1 MAKLTADALRTMY
14 LDFFASKGHAV
25 ISGASVIP
33 ENDPTVL
40 FTTAG
45 MHPLVPYLLGEPH
58 PAGRRLTDVQK
69 CVRTGDIDAVGAK
82 NTETKVFDLVDAMIT
97 GKTDKALEIYRNM
110 LAVNESPIMVLSLI
124 SRQFR
129 IMLKCKSLSQS
140 GYSENDMA
148 AKIGVNP
155 YAAKIALRQSRSFG
169 YEIIEQ
175 MLNRC
180 IETDYSIK
188 SGALNAE
195 TGVELVIA
203 MGIE

>member
-1 MAKLTADALRTMY
+1 M
-14 LDFFASKGHAV
+14 
-25 ISGASVIP
+25 
-33 ENDPTVL
+33 
-40 FTTAG
+40 
-45 MHPLVPYLLGEPH
+45 GERKEVTS
-58 PAGRRLTDVQK
+58 A
-69 CVRTGDIDAVGAK
+69 DIDAVGAK

-97 GKTDKALEIYRNM
+97 GKTEKALEIYRNM

-169 YEIIEQ
+169 YDIIEQ